1 MKLKVSLLILV
12 ALALGL
18 TVLIDQRVNLLL
30 LTMATSEPPPLLE
43 PQDQGVDVN
52 WFDDYYTVQAIDEK
66 TFAIGEPRYFQ
77 KNFNYLIVGESRA
90 IVFDAGT
97 GQRAIDVFSRS
108 RLGIELSLELAEM
121 EAWIDSL
128 ARI

>member
-1 MKLKVSLLILV
+1 VI
-12 ALALGL
+12 
-18 TVLIDQRVNLLL
+18 
-30 LTMATSEPPPLLE
+30 
-43 PQDQGVDVN
+43 

-108 RLGIELSLELAEM
+108 RLGIELSLELAGM